1 METNANANT
10 VTITK
15 EKFEELTRES
25 ERYHI
30 AVDYVKGCSYIRE
43 EVLNAI
49 FGLYEEE

>member
-1 METNANANT
+1 MNENSNT

-15 EKFEELTRES
+15 EKFEKLTRES

-30 AVDYVKGCSYIRE
+30 AADYVQKCSYLRE

-49 FGLYEEE
+49 FGLYVE

>member
-30 AVDYVKGCSYIRE
+30 AEDYVKKCSYLRE

-49 FGLYEEE
+49 FGLYLE